1 MPTLRPFGLLLALT
15 VLLSLV
21 PIAAMAQKPA
31 APLDS
36 GLYTN
41 YTIDTALQNLTWIV
55 CGSTQGSSGCYG
67 SGGLGPFGK
76 IGAMVEGYPSTQG
89 SVVTRFIYVEDVAAG
104 GTGVSLFVYKK
115 TDTITTSGDTLSVT
129 LTKTVSLPLTGG
141 STASGFMAANK
152 SFLFMGSNQTA
163 EAVEVKKSNFSV
175 TPISLTSGINVSSIT
190 ADQYGYVTVT
200 QGTSTGGATAFGVW
214 GPTGGIVEDG
224 GGTQFMLET
233 INGVSPSILPQ

>member
-1 MPTLRPFGLLLALT
+1 MPTLRRSAAVLA
-15 VLLSLV
+15 VLLVLFLLSSAV
-21 PIAAMAQKPA
+21 MAQKPP

-67 SGGLGPFGK
+67 SGSLGPFGK
-76 IGAMVEGYPSTQG
+76 IGAMIEGYPATQ
-89 SVVTRFIYVEDVAAG
+89 SNVVTRFIYVEDVAAG
-104 GTGVSLFVYKK
+104 GSGVSLFVYKK
-115 TDTITTSGDTLSVT
+115 IDTITTSGDTISVT

-152 SFLFMGSNQTA
+152 SFLFAGTDQSQA
-163 EAVEVKKSNFSV
+163 AVEVKKSNFSV
-175 TPISLTSGINVSSIT
+175 TSISVTSGLNISSIT

-200 QGTSTGGATAFGVW
+200 QGTPTGGATAFGVW
-214 GPTGGIVEDG
+214 GPTGGLVEDG

-233 INGVSPSILPQ
+233 INGVLPSTLPQ